1 MAQAHGLGALSRSV
15 DSGFAHSWALMYDG
29 GTVCGIGCGVRLG
42 GGAVDMTGI
51 LPS

>member
-15 DSGFAHSWALMYDG
+15 DSGFAHASALMYHG
-29 GTVCGIGCGVRLG
+29 EAVCGIGCGVRRG